1 LKLILIRH
9 GETIGNFNRINE
21 GHLDGELSQL
31 GAEQVN
37 KLALR
42 LKDEKIDVIYC
53 SDLGRAKQTCNAIIE
68 NHLNIPVFYVE
79 DLREKNIGDFTGK
92 SCDCVDWNNLPNN
105 AETHEQFKN
114 RIVKL
119 FDLVYK
125 KYKNK
130 TVLFVAHYYI
140 NSNLLSY
147 LLKESKVYRQDNTCV
162 NILEI
167 KNNKV
172 ISSLINCTKHL
183 K

>member
-1 LKLILIRH
+1 M
-9 GETIGNFNRINE
+9 
-21 GHLDGELSQL
+21 GHD
-31 GAEQVN
+31 
-37 KLALR
+37 
-42 LKDEKIDVIYC
+42 
-53 SDLGRAKQTCNAIIE
+53 
-68 NHLNIPVFYVE
+68 
-79 DLREKNIGDFTGK
+79 
-92 SCDCVDWNNLPNN
+92 
-105 AETHEQFKN
+105 
-114 RIVKL
+114 
-119 FDLVYK
+119 
-125 KYKNK
+125 YKNK